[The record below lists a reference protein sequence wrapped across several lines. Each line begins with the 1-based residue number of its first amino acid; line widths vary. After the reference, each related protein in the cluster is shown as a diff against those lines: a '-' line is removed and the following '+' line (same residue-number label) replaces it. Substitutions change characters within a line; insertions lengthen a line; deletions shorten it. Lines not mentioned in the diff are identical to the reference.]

1 MIYTVTLNPSLDYY
15 MYYDEIALGTLNRS
29 KGEDIIAGGKGIN
42 VSLMLKRLGL
52 DSCALVAAGGF
63 VGDEI
68 IRSLSESGIET
79 VRISTEG
86 NTRINVKL
94 SESHTE
100 LNGLGAVATERT
112 KDELNSAI
120 ASITRGDIAVLS
132 GSVCRGFESVVY
144 RDIVSELKARGVIT
158 VVDASGELFKNAVES
173 APFLMKPN
181 HIELGEMF
189 GVKIE
194 DKQSAMYYAR
204 RLADMGVSNV
214 IVSMG
219 EAGALLATADK
230 EYYVK
235 APKLKAVNTVGAGD
249 CLVAGFIYALAEGRD
264 KREALAYAVACG
276 SARAALGEFPDKS
289 YHKQIFDKLLY

>member
-15 MYYDEIALGTLNRS
+15 MHYDEIALGKLNRS
-29 KGEDIIAGGKGIN
+29 KGEQLIAGGKGIN

-52 DSCALVAAGGF
+52 DSRALVAVGGF

-68 IRSLSESGIET
+68 IRSLNDSGIDT
-79 VRISTEG
+79 VRISVEG

-100 LNGLGAVATERT
+100 LNGLGAVATEKT
-112 KDELNSAI
+112 LDELKVAT
-120 ASITRGDIAVLS
+120 AGITRGDIAVMS
-132 GSVCRGFESVVY
+132 GSVCRGFEPVIYKAMVA
-144 RDIVSELKARGVIT
+144 ELKARGAIT
-158 VVDASGELFKNAVES
+158 VVDASGELFRNAVES

-194 DKQSAMYYAR
+194 EKQTAMYYAR

-219 EAGALLATADK
+219 EMGALLATADK
-230 EYYVK
+230 EYYAE
-235 APKLKAVNTVGAGD
+235 APEIKAVNTVGAGD
-249 CLVAGFIYALAEGRD
+249 CLVAGFIYAVSEGRD

-276 SARAALGEFPDKS
+276 SARAALGEFPDKNCVTRS
-289 YHKQIFDKLLY
+289 KIS